1 MPVQIN
7 EMIIR
12 ANIVEDNIKTNDK
25 SNAPA
30 FNEGQQGKE
39 EIIKEC
45 VAIVME
51 LLDKKNKR

>member
-12 ANIVEDNIKTNDK
+12 ANIVEPDEKGKKTEEK
-25 SNAPA
+25 SSGSA
-30 FNEGQQGKE
+30 EGSKE

-45 VAIVME
+45 VEQIME
-51 LLDKKNKR
+51 ILNSKNQR

>member
-12 ANIVEDNIKTNDK
+12 ANIVEGDGKKDEKN
-25 SNAPA
+25 NAPA
-30 FNEGQQGKE
+30 STDGQPGKE

-51 LLDKKNKR
+51 ILNNKNKR